1 MDIIQLNDLSPLHNI
16 CDLRWDHKITEF
28 DSNSW
33 GVLKRL
39 MVEKK
44 IGIQSCLFVNPW
56 TIARQAPLT
65 IEFSMQEYWSRLPF
79 PSPGDLP
86 YPGIKFRSPAFQ
98 VDSLLSELSR
108 KCLKKLSTKDLFP
121 DRFLFCIPSLGWKVC
136 DHPIGLVFSAW

>member
-1 MDIIQLNDLSPLHNI
+1 MWPQMGSQDNWVWLKQLRSPQKASG
-16 CDLRWDHKITEF
+16 W
-28 DSNSW
+28 
-33 GVLKRL
+33 
-39 MVEKK
+39 KK

-86 YPGIKFRSPAFQ
+86 YPGIKFKSPAFQ
-98 VDSLLSELSR
+98 VDSLLSESSK

-121 DRFLFCIPSLGWKVC
+121 DRLLFCISVSGLKRVC